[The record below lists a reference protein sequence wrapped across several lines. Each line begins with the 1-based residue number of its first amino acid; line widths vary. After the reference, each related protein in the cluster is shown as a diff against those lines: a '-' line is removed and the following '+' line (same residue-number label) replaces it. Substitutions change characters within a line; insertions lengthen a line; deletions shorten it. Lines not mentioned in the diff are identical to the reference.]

1 MNLIEKFNVST
12 SEDQMQKAVADYFSN
27 YEFDRLTG
35 YEWKAIKGKVYREV
49 TIPTI
54 GRRSDVIIKITD
66 FKIFNIECKT
76 NDLAGVI
83 EQAKDH
89 LFWAD
94 YSYICVHAKTYIAP
108 YFITDMIEHGIGL
121 LLWQNAN
128 EADKRV
134 ECIVD
139 VFGAGKN
146 TYSEGKKDKSIREM
160 VLKRL
165 KEIDSAVTG
174 QSHKQLTIEP

>member
-89 LFWAD
+89 LFWPT
-94 YSYICVHAKTYIAP
+94 ILT
-108 YFITDMIEHGIGL
+108 F
-121 LLWQNAN
+121 
-128 EADKRV
+128 
-134 ECIVD
+134 
-139 VFGAGKN
+139 VFMPKH
-146 TYSEGKKDKSIREM
+146 TLPRIS
-160 VLKRL
+160 
-165 KEIDSAVTG
+165 
-174 QSHKQLTIEP
+174 